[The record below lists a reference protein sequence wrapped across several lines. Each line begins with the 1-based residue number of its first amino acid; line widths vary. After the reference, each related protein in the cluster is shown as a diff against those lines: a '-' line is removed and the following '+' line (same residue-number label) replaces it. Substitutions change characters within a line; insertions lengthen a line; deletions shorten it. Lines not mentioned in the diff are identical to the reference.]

1 MTMAC
6 DICGK
11 TGRNLEQLRDCYQLK
26 EIKEV
31 CDSCKTKLNK
41 QLSKLQRNMHFQME
55 LALKAHMLGLRRK
68 ARKERENENY

>member
-1 MTMAC
+1 MAC

-41 QLSKLQRNMHFQME
+41 QHAKLQRNMHFQME
-55 LALKAHMLGLRRK
+55 LTLKAHMLGLRRK

>member
-1 MTMAC
+1 MAC

-31 CDSCKTKLNK
+31 CDSCSTNLNK
-41 QLSKLQRNMHFQME
+41 HLSRLRHIMQLQIES
-55 LALKAHMLGLRRK
+55 ALKAHMLGLRRK